1 MLWVRGADMNT
12 KHLAL
17 FEQVVNTGNIT
28 QVAKDLHV
36 SQPAISM
43 QLKRLEQEVG
53 VPLFTIVGRNISVT
67 DAGLIFLEYAQSIL
81 SLEGQIYRSMEEFRL
96 GNRGRIVVGASPVAG
111 TYLLPKLLLPFTKM
125 YPDITVEIETGTDE
139 EIERLVRAGNIDVG
153 MTLKEPEAPMAIRL
167 TRYSQERL
175 IGIQPSFT
183 FNTRNILLSNDVTY
197 PLGDDMDLDV
207 IRLNSTEAVKQF
219 VMEGMG
225 YGVVLESAVKLE
237 VSNGKLHYWK
247 DYAPKPVTVNV
258 ITRPAERLSKSVWFF
273 INHIGRQQVN

>member
-1 MLWVRGADMNT
+1 MNT

-17 FEQVVNTGNIT
+17 FEQVVKTGNIT
-28 QVAKDLHV
+28 QVAKNLHV

-67 DAGLIFLEYAQSIL
+67 DAGLTFLEYAESIL
-81 SLEGQIYRSMEEFRL
+81 SLEGQIFRSMEEFRL

-111 TYLLPKLLLPFTKM
+111 TYLLPKLLLSFTKA
-125 YPDITVEIETGTDE
+125 YPDITVEIETSTDV
-139 EIERLVRAGNIDVG
+139 EIERSVRMGIIDVG
-153 MTLKEPEAPMAIRL
+153 LTLKEPEDHMSFRM

-175 IGIQPSFT
+175 IGIQPSSA
-183 FNTRNILLSNDVTY
+183 FNSRIILIPGDVLI
-197 PLGDDMDLDV
+197 PLNQEMDLD
-207 IRLNSTEAVKQF
+207 IMKLDSTEAVKQF
-219 VMEGMG
+219 VMEGIG

-237 VSNGKLHYWK
+237 VSNGKLSYWK
-247 DYAPKPVTVNV
+247 EFTPIPVTANV

-273 INHIGRQQVN
+273 INHLGKKF

>member
-1 MLWVRGADMNT
+1 MNT

-17 FEQVVNTGNIT
+17 FEQVVKTGNIT
-28 QVAKDLHV
+28 QVAKNLHV

-67 DAGLIFLEYAQSIL
+67 DAGLTFLEYAESIL

-111 TYLLPKLLLPFTKM
+111 TYLLPRLLLSFTKK
-125 YPDITVEIETGTDE
+125 YPDIVVEIETGTDE
-139 EIERLVRAGNIDVG
+139 EIERYVRLGTIDVG
-153 MTLKEPEAPMAIRL
+153 MTLKTPDDHLAFRV
-167 TRYSQERL
+167 TGYSHERL
-175 IGIQPSFT
+175 IGIQPSST
-183 FNTRNILLSNDVTY
+183 FNSRTILIPGDVAI
-197 PLGDDMDLDV
+197 PIQEEIDLD
-207 IRLNSTEAVKQF
+207 IMRLDSTEAVKQF
-219 VMEGMG
+219 VMEGIG

-237 VSNGKLHYWK
+237 VSNGKLQYWR
-247 DYAPKPVTVNV
+247 DYTPFPVVANV

-273 INHIGRQQVN
+273 INHIGR

>member
-1 MLWVRGADMNT
+1 MNT

-28 QVAKDLHV
+28 QVAKEMHV

-67 DAGLIFLEYAQSIL
+67 DAGFTFLEYAQSIL
-81 SLEGQIYRSMEEFRL
+81 SLEGQIYRSMEEFRI
-96 GNRGRIVVGASPVAG
+96 GSRGRIIVGASPVAG
-111 TYLLPKLLLPFTKM
+111 TYLLPKLLLPFTKT

-139 EIERLVRAGNIDVG
+139 EIERFVRSGNIDVG
-153 MTLKEPEAPMAIRL
+153 MTLKEPEEHIAFRV
-167 TRYSQERL
+167 TRYSHERL
-175 IGIQPSFT
+175 IGIQPSFP
-183 FNTRNILLSNDVTY
+183 FNSRTILLSNDVAI
-197 PLGDDMDLDV
+197 PLSDEIDLD
-207 IRLNSTEAVKQF
+207 IMRLNSTEAVKQF

-225 YGVVLESAVKLE
+225 YGVVLESAAKLE
-237 VSNGKLHYWK
+237 VSNGMLQYWRE
-247 DYAPKPVTVNV
+247 YTPKPVTVNV

-273 INHIGRQQVN
+273 INHLGKHY